1 MRPGGHK
8 FESYDEPY
16 TYVCDR
22 FNRRKSI
29 TPIDFHLEPQKHPN
43 KAIVPDLL
51 PRIQDVM
58 KEKFKEFF
66 IDENP
71 ANPQAGK

>member
-1 MRPGGHK
+1 MG
-8 FESYDEPY
+8 
-16 TYVCDR
+16 
-22 FNRRKSI
+22 
-29 TPIDFHLEPQKHPN
+29 TPVDINLEPKKHPN

-51 PRIQDVM
+51 PRVQDVM
-58 KEKFKEFF
+58 REKFKEFF